1 MESDRVIFKT
11 SDLPQFSAI
20 MMEEARMVRNI
31 TAFRSLILFVASWAL
46 VLALPKFAIYTIV
59 GTVISAIIFLTLAL
73 SRFARLKLVKRYPL
87 SVTEETLHYR
97 GSKIPVKSVVQAR
110 LIRFQGSVEL
120 IVAST
125 GQLQKTIRILPLE
138 FMDTPQFLRAI
149 SSVGIA
155 VARVER

>member
-1 MESDRVIFKT
+1 
-11 SDLPQFSAI
+11 
-20 MMEEARMVRNI
+20 MVRNI

-46 VLALPKFAIYTIV
+46 VLALPRFAIYTIV
-59 GTVISAIIFLTLAL
+59 GTVISALIFLTLAL
-73 SRFARLKLVKRYPL
+73 SSFARLKLVKRYPL

-97 GSKIPVKSVVQAR
+97 GGKIPVTSVVQAR